1 MKRILTKRIY
11 EQAYDQDGYR
21 MLIDKVWPRG
31 VKKEDA
37 KLNEWNKDIAPSTDL
52 RKWFGHKAERFD
64 EFARKYRQELKKNE
78 ETVQHI
84 TDIAEKHQVTLLYGA
99 KDEKHNHAVI
109 LREYLKNK

>member
-11 EQAYDQDGYR
+11 EQASDQDGYR

-37 KLNEWNKDIAPSTDL
+37 KLDEWNKDIAPSTDL
-52 RKWFGHKAERFD
+52 RKWFSHKAERFD
-64 EFARKYRQELKKNE
+64 EFARKYRQELEKKE

-109 LREYLKNK
+109 LQEYLKNK

>member
-11 EQAYDQDGYR
+11 KEASDQDGYR

-84 TDIAEKHQVTLLYGA
+84 TNISEKQQVTLLYGA
-99 KDEKHNHAVI
+99 KDEKYNHAVI
-109 LREYLKNK
+109 LQEYLKNK